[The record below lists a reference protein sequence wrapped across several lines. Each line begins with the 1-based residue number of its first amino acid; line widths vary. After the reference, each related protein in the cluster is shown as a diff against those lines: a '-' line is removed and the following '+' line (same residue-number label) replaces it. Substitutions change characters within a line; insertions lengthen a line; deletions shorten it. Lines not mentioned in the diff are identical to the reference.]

1 MKSALVLSL
10 ICLLSIFPT
19 LLAAPP
25 FDPGKPIKAA
35 HDTELRLFAK
45 EPFLKNTVAV
55 CVDDQ
60 GRVYATSVVRR
71 KAADLDI
78 REFRDWIEKD
88 LSLTTI
94 EEKRAWLH
102 AELTPE
108 KAERYKKIQ
117 DQNKDGTIDWNDLTV
132 LTDRIL
138 LLEDTDQDGLADRAT
153 TFAEGFNTEV
163 TGIAAGLTAWD
174 NTLYATIEPDLL
186 KLKDTNND
194 RVADVREPL
203 ATGFSVRLAYA
214 GHNFSG
220 PLIGP
225 DGRLYASAPDKG
237 LHVTTKE
244 GKVLANPL
252 SGAIVRCELDGSNL
266 ELFATGLRNVQQ
278 PAFDQFGNL
287 FGVDND
293 GDMKNEKE
301 RFVYITE
308 GSDHGWRNNWQYRGK
323 DWNPWM
329 NEGLSI
335 PAHPGQP
342 AYITPPLQSYKDG
355 PAGLV
360 FNPGTALNSYYTD
373 HFFMTSFPAGKLFAF
388 KTEQDG
394 AAFKMTNE
402 HQVASGFLMVGLGF
416 GPEGALYLADWSAK
430 GYELNEKG
438 GVWKLDDPSQST
450 SEYRE
455 HIAQLIAADWSKP
468 SSKELAEH
476 LSSPDQRVRMKAQFE
491 LVHRKEIDA
500 LEFTYTD
507 PKLPLLA
514 RLHALWGLGQLGRT
528 GTELAAL
535 PFQKGLTDPDP
546 ELRAQTAKVASEIPA
561 LGLPLSAPLIKLLKD
576 PADRPPFFAAIAL
589 GRLKDTKALDPLLN
603 YLDRHGNDPY
613 HRHAAVMGLSGATT
627 SSQLTYL
634 FKHESTVRR
643 QAAILALRRQRSP
656 EITAFL
662 SDPDSLLVAE
672 AASAIH
678 DDNSIPGALPAL
690 AALLDNPKQ
699 HDRTLRRA
707 LSAALRLRTP
717 EQATRVSTFAANKEA
732 PTPLRL
738 LALDLLQTWPQ
749 PPVLDTVEGRNR
761 PLRPVKA
768 SKIAPAVAEAFTALL
783 ADPDP
788 AIAKAARAAA
798 STYGIGTDPA
808 ELLAIVKADH
818 PETAPEALRLL
829 AGDPKQYAAAGA
841 IAVRSEHEVIRS
853 EGLRALGLTNT
864 RPFINLAQSAI
875 THGGLLDKRAALET
889 LTQFDQPAAAPV
901 LLAALQAMQ
910 SGNLIP
916 EVHLDV
922 LEAVRS
928 STNKEV
934 QDALAAFEASQSAD
948 PFAPYAGT
956 LHGGDP
962 AKGKDLFNNHLAAQ
976 CIRCHSV
983 DAGGSTVGPN
993 LGQIGAKEPQFLLES
1008 LVSPSASI
1016 APGYGLTS
1024 ITLKNGDTLTGTLTE
1039 ETPEALNIRLADE
1052 TTRTVPRAEVASQT
1066 PPVSSM
1072 PPMNLLLTKPEL
1084 RDVLA
1089 YLQSL
1094 R

>member
-1 MKSALVLSL
+1 MKSALCLNL
-10 ICLLSIFPT
+10 LCLLCVFPT
-19 LLAAPP
+19 ALADPP

-55 CVDDQ
+55 CVDEQ

-88 LSLTTI
+88 LSLSTV

-102 AELTPE
+102 AELTPGN
-108 KAERYKKIQ
+108 AERYKKIQ
-117 DQNKDGTIDWNDLTV
+117 DQNKDGTIDWKDLTV
-132 LTDRIL
+132 LTDRIIM
-138 LLEDTDQDGLADRAT
+138 LEDTDQDGLADRST

-174 NTLYATIEPDLL
+174 NTLYATIEPDIL

-194 RVADVREPL
+194 RVADVRETL

-468 SSKELAEH
+468 SDEKVVEH

-491 LVHRKEIDA
+491 LVHRKKTGHLLGAAIDKRQ
-500 LEFTYTD
+500 
-507 PKLPLLA
+507 PQLA
-514 RLHALWGLGQLGRT
+514 RLHAIWGLGQSLRRD
-528 GTELAAL
+528 
-535 PFQKGLTDPDP
+535 GLIWGDPYLMLYTDPDP
-546 ELRAQTAKVASEIPA
+546 EIRAQAARTAGDSGDAVYAN
-561 LGLPLSAPLIKLLKD
+561 PLVPLLSD
-576 PADRPPFFAAIAL
+576 PEDRPCFFAAIAL
-589 GRLKDTKALDPLLN
+589 GKLKHHQAFDAMVA
-603 YLDRHGNDPY
+603 YLDRDGEDPY
-613 HRHAAVMGLSGATT
+613 HRHAGTMGLAGCGSPQQIAA
-627 SSQLTYL
+627 L
-634 FKHESTVRR
+634 STHDSPHVR
-643 QAAILALRRQRSP
+643 QASILALRRLRAP

-662 SDPDSLLVAE
+662 SDPDPLLVAE

-690 AALLDNPKQ
+690 AALLDNPN
-699 HDRTLRRA
+699 HHERTLRRA
-707 LSAALRLRTP
+707 LSAALRLRSP
-717 EQATRVSTFAANKEA
+717 EQATRVATFAANKEA

-738 LALDLLQTWPQ
+738 LALDLLHAWPQ

-768 SKIAPAVAEAFTALL
+768 SKIAPAVTETFTALL

-798 STYGIGTDPA
+798 STYSIGTSPA
-808 ELLAIVKADH
+808 ELLSIVKADQ
-818 PETAPEALRLL
+818 PEAAPEALRLL

-841 IAVRSEHEVIRS
+841 IAVRSEHEVIRA

-864 RPFINLAQSAI
+864 SPFIKLAQNAI
-875 THGGLLDKRAALET
+875 AHGGLLDQRAALET
-889 LTQFDQPAAAPV
+889 LTQVDQTAAAPV
-901 LLAALQAMQ
+901 LLAALQSMQ
-910 SGNLIP
+910 SGKLIP

-922 LEAVRS
+922 LEALRA

-934 QDALAAFEASQSAD
+934 QDALAKFEASQAAD

-962 AKGKDLFNNHLAAQ
+962 AKGKDLFNLHLAAQ

-983 DAGGSTVGPN
+983 DAGGSTVGPS

-1024 ITLKNGDTLTGTLTE
+1024 ITLKDGDTLTGTLTE
-1039 ETPEALNIRLADE
+1039 ETAESLTIRLADE
-1052 TTRTVPRAEVASQT
+1052 TTRTIPRPEVASQS

-1072 PPMNLLLTKPEL
+1072 PPMNLLLTTPEL
-1084 RDVLA
+1084 RDILA

>member
-1 MKSALVLSL
+1 MKPF
-10 ICLLSIFPT
+10 LLLLLTASSI
-19 LLAAPP
+19 LAAPP

-55 CVDDQ
+55 CVDEQ

-102 AELTPE
+102 AELTPGN
-108 KAERYKKIQ
+108 AERYKKIQ
-117 DQNKDGTIDWNDLTV
+117 DQNKDGTIDWKDLTV
-132 LTDRIL
+132 LTDRIIM
-138 LLEDTDQDGLADRAT
+138 LEDTDQDGLADRST

-174 NTLYATIEPDLL
+174 DTLYATIEPDIL

-194 RVADVREPL
+194 HVADVRETL

-220 PLIGP
+220 PVIGP

-252 SGAIVRCELDGSNL
+252 SGAIVRCELDSSNL

-335 PAHPGQP
+335 PAHAGQP

-360 FNPGTALNSYYTD
+360 FNPGTAINSYYTD

-388 KTEQDG
+388 KTEPDG
-394 AAFKMTNE
+394 AAFKMANE
-402 HQVASGFLMVGLGF
+402 HQVAAGFLMVGLGF

-438 GVWKLDDPSQST
+438 GVWKLDDTSQST

-468 SSKELAEH
+468 TTEQVAEH
-476 LSSPDQRVRMKAQFE
+476 LDSPDQRVRMKAQFE
-491 LVHRKEIDA
+491 LVRRKEVSTLITA
-500 LEFTYTD
+500 YTD
-507 PKLPLLA
+507 PKQPLLA
-514 RLHALWGLGQLGRT
+514 RLHALWGLGQLGRI
-528 GTELAAL
+528 GTKLEATAFLA
-535 PFQKGLTDPDP
+535 GLADPDP
-546 ELRAQTAKVASEIPA
+546 ELRAQTAKVVSEIPA
-561 LGLPLSAPLIKLLKD
+561 LAPTLSPLLIKLLKD
-576 PADRPPFFAAIAL
+576 PADRPRFFAAIAL
-589 GRLKDTKALDPLLN
+589 GRLNDSKALTPLLN
-603 YLDRHGNDPY
+603 YLGHSGKDSY
-613 HRHAAVMGLSGATT
+613 HRHAAVMGLTGTT
-627 SSQLTYL
+627 SGSDLTYL
-634 FKHESTVRR
+634 FKHESTSFRLG
-643 QAAILALRRQRSP
+643 AILALRRQRSP
-656 EITAFL
+656 EVAAFL
-662 SDPDSLLVAE
+662 TDPDPLLIAE

-678 DDNSIPGALPAL
+678 DDLSIPAALPAL
-690 AALLDNPKQ
+690 AALLDNPT
-699 HDRTLRRA
+699 HHERTLRRA

-717 EQATRVSTFAANKEA
+717 EQATRVATFAANNQA

-738 LALDLLQTWPQ
+738 LALTILQTWPQ
-749 PPVLDTVEGRNR
+749 PPVLDTVEGQNR

-768 SKIAPAVAEAFTALL
+768 SKIAAAVTESFTALL

-788 AIAKAARAAA
+788 AIAKTARAAA

-808 ELLAIVKADH
+808 ELLAIVKADD
-818 PETAPEALRLL
+818 PEAAPEALRLL
-829 AGDPKQYAAAGA
+829 AGDPKQYAAAGTIA
-841 IAVRSEHEVIRS
+841 IRSKHEVIHA

-864 RPFINLAQSAI
+864 SPFIKLAQSAI

-889 LTQFDQPAAAPV
+889 LTQVDQTAAAPL

-922 LEAVRS
+922 LEALRS

-934 QDALAAFEASQSAD
+934 QGALAAFEATQAAD

-962 AKGKDLFNNHLAAQ
+962 AKGKDLFNLHLAAQ
-976 CIRCHSV
+976 CIRCHSI
-983 DAGGSTVGPN
+983 DQGGSTVGPN
-993 LGQIGAKEPQFLLES
+993 LGKIGAREPQFLLES

-1024 ITLKNGDTLTGTLTE
+1024 ITLTNGDTLAGTLIE
-1039 ETPEALNIRLADE
+1039 ETPEALTIRLADE
-1052 TTRTVPRAEVASQT
+1052 STRRVPRTELASQT

-1084 RDVLA
+1084 RDILA
-1089 YLQSL
+1089 YLQTL